1 MGRVLIVSNR
11 LPFTI
16 TRRKDKI
23 TLKLS
28 IGGVAT
34 GLRGIY
40 QKYNSLWIGWSGL
53 MKERI
58 NEEERRKLEEKIL
71 DENNCYPIFLP
82 QEEVAKY
89 YYGFC
94 NRTLWPLCH
103 YFTQY
108 VVYNKTF
115 WDSYCR
121 VNEIFA
127 KEVSKFV
134 KKGDIIWIHDY
145 HLMLLPQILRERF
158 PDALIGFF
166 FHIPFPSFE
175 IFRLLPWKK
184 ELLEGMLGA
193 DMIGFHVYEYVR
205 HFFSSVYR
213 ILNYEAKWEE
223 IITPEGTIEVDT
235 FPMGIDYSHFSK
247 AIEREDVKREVER
260 FKKKIGSNK
269 IILSIDRLDYTK
281 GIKERLIGFHAFL
294 KAHPE
299 YKEKINL
306 IINTVPSRRE
316 LERYK
321 LLKKE
326 IEELISKING
336 EFSTIGWVPIWYF
349 HQELHSPLL
358 EALYIIADVA
368 LITPLR
374 DGMNLMA
381 KEFITTKK
389 NGKGVLIL
397 SEMAGTSK
405 ELREAIIINPNDVEG
420 FVQAMEKAFQIPE
433 EEQIAKNKKMQKRLK
448 KYDVEWWAS
457 EFIKRLK
464 ERKRKREK
472 RYARMLTEKEI
483 KDIVKDYRKSK
494 SRLLFLDYDGTLVEF
509 FDTPEEAKPNKRILT
524 IFKKLI
530 QDKKNEIILISGRKK
545 ETLEKWF
552 SSLGIKLVAEHGAW
566 VKEKEWLK
574 VSKVEQIEWKED
586 LKGLFQLYVNRTPNS
601 FIEEKEF
608 SITWHYRKVEAD
620 LGIIRAKEL
629 SERVKDLCVN
639 FNLEIIEGDKVIE
652 VKHREIFKG
661 KIVEKW
667 MNKREWDFILVI
679 GDDSTDEEMFKVCN
693 DKVYS
698 IKVGMKPSIAKFKIQ
713 SPEEVRKL
721 LERLIEDDKK
731 ITYS

>member
-40 QKYNSLWIGWSGL
+40 KKYNSLWIGWSGL

-58 NEEERRKLEEKIL
+58 NEEERKKLGKKIL
-71 DENNCYPIFLP
+71 EENNCSPIFLS
-82 QEEVAKY
+82 QEEVSKY

-108 VVYNKTF
+108 VVYDKSF
-115 WDSYCR
+115 WDSYWK
-121 VNEIFA
+121 VNELFA
-127 KEVSKFV
+127 QEVSKFV
-134 KKGDIIWIHDY
+134 QKGDVIWIHDY
-145 HLMLLPQILRERF
+145 HLMLLPRMLREKF
-158 PDALIGFF
+158 SNILIGFF

-205 HFFSSVYR
+205 HFLSSVYR
-213 ILNYEAKWEE
+213 ILSYEVRWEE
-223 IITPEGTIEVDT
+223 IITPERTIEVDT
-235 FPMGIDYSHFSK
+235 FPMGIDYFHFSK
-247 AIEREDVKREVER
+247 AIEKEQVRKEVEK
-260 FKKKIGSNK
+260 FKKKIGNNK

-281 GIKERLIGFHAFL
+281 GIKERLNGFYAFL
-294 KAHPE
+294 KVHPE
-299 YKEKINL
+299 YKERINL
-306 IINTVPSRRE
+306 IINTVPSRKE

-321 LLKKE
+321 TLKKE

-349 HQELHSPLL
+349 HQELHFPLL
-358 EALYIIADVA
+358 EALYLIADIA

-381 KEFITTKK
+381 KEFIATKK
-389 NGKGVLIL
+389 DGKGVLIL

-405 ELREAIIINPNDVEG
+405 ELREAIIINPHDIEE
-420 FVQAMEKAFQIPE
+420 FVTAIEKALQIPP
-433 EEQIAKNKKMQKRLK
+433 EEQMMKNKKMQKILK

-464 ERKRKREK
+464 GTKEKRKK
-472 RYARMLTEKEI
+472 RYAKVLKEKE
-483 KDIVKDYRKSK
+483 KQKIVKEYIKSK

-509 FDTPEEAKPNKRILT
+509 FDTPEEAKPTKRILT
-524 IFKKLI
+524 ILKRLT

-552 SSLGIKLVAEHGAW
+552 STLGIKLVAEHGAW
-566 VKEKEWLK
+566 IKEKEWIRVNK
-574 VSKVEQIEWKED
+574 GTQTEWKQE
-586 LKGLFQLYVNRTPNS
+586 LKPLFQLYVNRTPNS
-601 FIEEKEF
+601 FVEEKEF
-608 SITWHYRKVEAD
+608 SLTWHYRKVEAD
-620 LGIIRAKEL
+620 LGIIRAREL
-629 SERVKDLCVN
+629 SERVKDLCVK
-639 FNLEIIEGDKVIE
+639 FNLEIIEGEKVIE
-652 VKHREIFKG
+652 VKDREISKG
-661 KIVEKW
+661 NIVGRW
-667 MNKREWDFILVI
+667 LNKKEWDFILVV

-693 DKVYS
+693 EKVYS
-698 IKVGMKPSIAKFKIQ
+698 IKVGMGASGAKFKVQ

-721 LERLIEDDKK
+721 LE
-731 ITYS
+731 TFN